1 MNIFLHGSRRKV
13 GALAPGLFERVWA
26 HLLDLTLANGGCLS
40 VSRPL
45 YDMIASMTAMPAG
58 VRAVERGDDIRA
70 DLALSLGGDGTFLR
84 TAQWV
89 GESRVPILGVNAG
102 HLGFLTDFT
111 IDLFL
116 QADVSLLS
124 SLKPQARKLLKVE
137 CSEPLPEG
145 CWPYALNDVALLKN
159 DTASMIE
166 VFASVNGTPLTT
178 YQADGLVIA
187 TPTGSTGYNLSVGGP
202 ILDPGVDALVLSPV
216 APHLLAMRPLA
227 VGGSSRLE
235 LSVGARKGMFML
247 SLDGR
252 SLPMPAGTTVTV
264 EAAPFPIIVA
274 QHPEHDFAGTLRQK
288 LLWGER
294 PVRQ

>member
-1 MNIFLHGSRRKV
+1 MKIFLHGSRSKV
-13 GALAPGLFERVWA
+13 GELPPALFREVRS
-26 HLLDLTLANGGCLS
+26 HLLELSGDELA

-45 YDMIASMTAMPAG
+45 FDLIADGAELPAS
-58 VRAVERGDDIRA
+58 VRAVERGEVIEA

-89 GESRVPILGVNAG
+89 AGSRVPILGVNAG

-116 QADVSLLS
+116 RADRALLESLRLE
-124 SLKPQARKLLKVE
+124 PRKLLKVG
-137 CSEPLPEG
+137 CSGPLPEG
-145 CWPYALNDVALLKN
+145 CWPYALNDVAMLKN
-159 DTASMIE
+159 DTASMIS
-166 VFASVNGTPLTT
+166 VCASVDGTPLTT
-178 YQADGLVIA
+178 YQADGLIVA
-187 TPTGSTGYNLSVGGP
+187 TPTGSTGYNLSAGGP
-202 ILDPGVDALVLSPV
+202 ILAPTVDALLLAPV

-235 LSVGARKGMFML
+235 FVVSARSGMFML

-252 SLPMPAGTTVTV
+252 SCPVQAGATVTV
-264 EAAPFPIIVA
+264 EPAPFPIIVA
-274 QHPEHDFAGTLRQK
+274 QHPDHDFAKTLRSK